1 MSLIGSKTK
10 ADFIEWETAQLLIQK
25 LERDGDWKF
34 ALLFSIGTYTG
45 LRISDLLAL
54 TWNDLLN
61 RESMQITEKKTKK
74 GRKITINPQLQEIIN
89 RIYNAHSGLNPDE
102 LIFLN
107 RWGTGA
113 ITRQYVNHKLKQ
125 IAVVYKITKDPAT
138 IKSHSLRKSFGRRVF
153 ENNDNSELSLILL
166 SDILNHSS
174 IKTTKI
180 YLGIRDKEIQDVYT
194 NL

>member
-10 ADFIEWETAQLLIQK
+10 SDYIEWNTAQSLIQK

-34 ALLFSIGTYTG
+34 ALLFAIGTFTG

-54 TWNDLLN
+54 KWNDLLD
-61 RESMQITEKKTKK
+61 QDTLQVIEKKTKK
-74 GRKITINPQLQEIIN
+74 DRKISLNPQLKEIIA
-89 RIYNAHSGLNPDE
+89 RIYSKQSGINPDE
-102 LIFLN
+102 LVFLN
-107 RWGTGA
+107 RWKNGA
-113 ITRQYVNHKLKQ
+113 ITRQYVNNKLKR
-125 IAVVYKITKDPAT
+125 IAIKYKIGKDPSA

-153 ENNDNSELSLILL
+153 ENNDNSERALILL

-180 YLGIRDKEIQDVYT
+180 YLGIRDKEIEDVYV

>member
-1 MSLIGSKTK
+1 MSLVGSKTK
-10 ADFIEWETAQLLIQK
+10 ADYIEWGTVQMLIQK
-25 LERDGDWKF
+25 LERDKDWKF
-34 ALLFSIGTYTG
+34 ALLVSIGTFTG
-45 LRISDLLAL
+45 LRISDILSLK
-54 TWNDLLN
+54 WNDLLD
-61 RESMQITEKKTKK
+61 QDTLHVTEKKTKK
-74 GRKITINPQLQEIIN
+74 DRKISINPQLKEIIA
-89 RIYNAHSGLNPDE
+89 RIYGKQSGIDPDG

-113 ITRQYVNHKLKQ
+113 ISRQYVNSKLKR
-125 IAVVYKITKDPAT
+125 IATKYKIGKDASA

-153 ENNDNSELSLILL
+153 ENNDNSERALILL

-180 YLGIRDKEIQDVYT
+180 YLGIRDKEIEDVYV

>member
-1 MSLIGSKTK
+1 MSLVGSKTK
-10 ADFIEWETAQLLIQK
+10 ADFIEWETAQLLVQK

-45 LRISDLLAL
+45 LRIADILSL

-61 RESMQITEKKTKK
+61 RESMQITEQKTKK

-89 RIYNAHSGLNPDE
+89 RIYNNHSGIKPDE

-125 IAVVYKITKDPAT
+125 IAVVYKITKDPSA

-166 SDILNHSS
+166 SDILNHASV
-174 IKTTKI
+174 KTTKI
-180 YLGIRDKEIQDVYT
+180 YLGIRDKEIADVYV